1 MHRFTVIHL
10 ALLSLINDSTDEPR
24 SFISSIHRNYHVN
37 VQSFRNG
44 LVPRQLPL
52 PTRSVASGPAKH
64 KLLCFVVID
73 TSFRPR
79 HQPKP
84 ESGSLFFDIND
95 QQYLGT
101 RWQSGDC
108 SMAQGLSFPSL
119 RPDTLSIDQIPKER
133 RYSTTHHSTPQP
145 TARMKFQTLTL
156 LLLTLL
162 AATLTLATANPEPV
176 SLGVAS
182 DVSIDINPPSPIQ
195 SNPTKPTQLTHL
207 QNTQWGKSACLT
219 RFPNVQRAIEMYC
232 RPRDKWYG
240 FMVPG
245 AAANNIKQFG
255 NARVTIEGGC
265 NPAQWLPWDICFKQ
279 FYDMCSSSTDRGQ
292 NNRAYGRDKC
302 QKWVITNPK

>member
-1 MHRFTVIHL
+1 LDRAPLIERIEFL
-10 ALLSLINDSTDEPR
+10 ALHFTLLLHINDS
-24 SFISSIHRNYHVN
+24 HRRATQFHLEHATHIN

-64 KLLCFVVID
+64 KLLCFVFID
-73 TSFRPR
+73 TSFRLR

-119 RPDTLSIDQIPKER
+119 RRDTLSIDQIPKER

-145 TARMKFQTLTL
+145 TAKMRFQILTL

-182 DVSIDINPPSPIQ
+182 DVSIDTYQSTLPNPI
-195 SNPTKPTQLTHL
+195 
-207 QNTQWGKSACLT
+207 
-219 RFPNVQRAIEMYC
+219 
-232 RPRDKWYG
+232 
-240 FMVPG
+240 
-245 AAANNIKQFG
+245 
-255 NARVTIEGGC
+255 
-265 NPAQWLPWDICFKQ
+265 
-279 FYDMCSSSTDRGQ
+279 
-292 NNRAYGRDKC
+292 
-302 QKWVITNPK
+302 